1 MRWSSLSES
10 EQKIQDA
17 NILKFENFFK
27 HNRQSHF
34 ILENKK
40 EFDNLNSDILKPI
53 FQDYLND
60 FFLNT
65 NFDQVL
71 KEYNLYYFVGE
82 KLIYEYHVSK
92 EDLGWWWF
100 DSLPSKKLFFV
111 NPQLPDMMNM
121 RLPFTEAQ
129 ISIGRL
135 YTADAADGS
144 LSVVL
149 GGPRTF

>member
-100 DSLPSKKLFFV
+100 GLLPSKKLFFV
-111 NPQLPDMMNM
+111 NPQLPEMMNM
-121 RLPFTEAQ
+121 RLPFTGVQ
-129 ISIGRL
+129 ISIV
-135 YTADAADGS
+135 AFKKS
-144 LSVVL
+144 EKIN
-149 GGPRTF
+149 FF

>member
-1 MRWSSLSES
+1 MCWSSLSES

-129 ISIGRL
+129 ISIV
-135 YTADAADGS
+135 AFKKS
-144 LSVVL
+144 EKIN
-149 GGPRTF
+149 FF